1 MRQAIFDGQI
11 NGWFRLGKNSNSF
24 ASSESPQQR
33 KSLVSFIKKF
43 EDSFVDAR
51 QVECLRQLDRFQIYG
66 RVYVWP
72 ANRKDSVAADVATD
86 SDLVAS

>member
-1 MRQAIFDGQI
+1 M
-11 NGWFRLGKNSNSF
+11 
-24 ASSESPQQR
+24 
-33 KSLVSFIKKF
+33 SFIKKF